1 MANRTLQSLIEN
13 LVSDEVDK
21 ALALSNKRRA
31 EFRKQFAE
39 VDTLHVKQPQLNLEA
54 DQPPPPPVPP
64 AAPPAPV
71 DPTAPPV
78 PGAAPTAAGTAAAP
92 AVGDPTAP
100 ATGMDPMAPGGAP
113 GAPGGMP
120 GGDPADPNA
129 TPEGGEDPLG
139 GGAGGGSGF
148 GGFGGGGG
156 GGGGAGDEAGGPEDS
171 GTEGDTGP
179 EAPTGDPIQGMVDGA
194 QELLNQTQ
202 DPALI
207 LKSLKGQIQTL
218 FQNPDHALGLVK
230 ALYDTNDSVLQS
242 VAQRLWLFLKAESP
256 KK

>member
-31 EFRKQFAE
+31 QFRKQFAE
-39 VDTLHVKQPQLNLEA
+39 VDTLHIKQPQLNLEA
-54 DQPPPPPVPP
+54 DQPPPPP

-156 GGGGAGDEAGGPEDS
+156 GGGGGGADEAGGPEDS

>member
-1 MANRTLQSLIEN
+1 M
-13 LVSDEVDK
+13 
-21 ALALSNKRRA
+21 
-31 EFRKQFAE
+31 
-39 VDTLHVKQPQLNLEA
+39 
-54 DQPPPPPVPP
+54 
-64 AAPPAPV
+64 
-71 DPTAPPV
+71 
-78 PGAAPTAAGTAAAP
+78 AAGTPAAP
-92 AVGDPTAP
+92 AVGDPSAP
-100 ATGMDPMAPGGAP
+100 ATGLDPTAPGGVPGAP
-113 GAPGGMP
+113 GAVPGA
-120 GGDPADPNA
+120 GGDPNA
-129 TPEGGEDPLG
+129 PPGEEGEDPL
-139 GGAGGGSGF
+139 GAGGGSGF

-156 GGGGAGDEAGGPEDS
+156 GGGAGEDS
-171 GTEGDTGP
+171 TKAPENSEMEGEAEP
-179 EAPTGDPIQGMVDGA
+179 ETPVGDPIQGMVDGA